1 MCFVHSASGGP
12 RADADAQRLR
22 AGLPRAMSRGA
33 RTTRWPAALLLALA
47 TVLLLSGCAAEASP
61 AATGGSAGFWLGIWH
76 GLILPVTFVVSLFN
90 DSVAVYEIPNKGHLY
105 DLGFVFGAG
114 GLSLPGFLGGR
125 RR

>member
-1 MCFVHSASGGP
+1 MN
-12 RADADAQRLR
+12 RA
-22 AGLPRAMSRGA
+22 AG
-33 RTTRWPAALLLALA
+33 TTRWPAALLAFA
-47 TVLLLSGCAAEASP
+47 AVLLLSGCAAEASP
-61 AATGGSAGFWLGIWH
+61 AATGGSAGFWLGLWH

-114 GLSLPGFLGGR
+114 GLSLPGFLSAR